1 MQLPP
6 GVALVPMVDSNEDSG
21 DLLISVRRLS
31 AMARAR
37 VSRDAYRTQ
46 ETLSSSDLAYMTDL
60 IDRGTMVSYMD
71 ETVPITYT
79 TLGKRR
85 DTIGLVHGSAG
96 QGTDYRLN
104 AARLIDRVLEGGM
117 YRTIDPSQ
125 ESYSARTYKFGVIW
139 PVTWESWLTDGR
151 DLGLLRDF
159 PESWG
164 LSARYTQQ
172 YLFTS
177 GYAYN
182 TTLFTA
188 GHGNLLE
195 LPLTGANLGTAITT
209 IRNFTDPAGNVSV
222 YAGPLYL
229 VVPSS
234 LEWTARPLVES
245 TIVTTGSTTPTPVN
259 NPAFR
264 SVTVVVD
271 PFLDSLDT
279 TYGTT
284 GWYLFCDPRF
294 RPAMRYGFLRGYEQP
309 QIFVRESDARL
320 MLGGG
325 SDPFDGGF
333 DADEIRFKCRFTF
346 GVDEVDWRGALMST
360 GVEAKS

>member
-6 GVALVPMVDSNEDSG
+6 GVSIVPMVDSSEDSG
-21 DLLISVRRLS
+21 GLLISARKLS

-37 VSRDAYRTQ
+37 AGRDAYRAQ

-60 IDRGTMVSYMD
+60 IDRGTLVSYMD
-71 ETVPITYT
+71 ESIPITYP
-79 TLGKRR
+79 TLSKRR
-85 DTIGLVHGSAG
+85 DTTDLTHGASG

-117 YRTIDPSQ
+117 YHTVDPTQ
-125 ESYSARTYKFGVIW
+125 ESYTAHTYKFGVIW
-139 PVTWESWLTDGR
+139 PVTWEAWLRDGR
-151 DLGLLRDF
+151 DLALLREF
-159 PESWG
+159 PEAWG

-195 LPLTGANLGTAITT
+195 LPLTGANLGAAIST
-209 IRNFTDPAGNVSV
+209 IRNFTDPAGNISH

-229 VVPSS
+229 VVPSA

-245 TIVTTGSTTPTPVN
+245 TIVSTGGTTATPVN

-264 SVTVVVD
+264 SVNVVVD
-271 PFLDSLDT
+271 TFLDSIDT

-294 RPAMRYGFLRGYEQP
+294 RPAMRHGFLRGYEQP

-320 MLGGG
+320 MLGGS

-346 GVDEVDWRGALMST
+346 GVDTVDWRGALMST
-360 GVEAKS
+360 GVEA